1 MCCMWKNIEITESLI
16 KAETAKAVL
25 IAFPRK
31 SQLHGYSFWHPAKLV
46 RSGRTINTVSIGYSG
61 EFVFRLKKYGNGKYN
76 KREVISE
83 IEIGADEFEQAFA
96 GMNSNDVEPDDTPE
110 IHIPEPLEPENAVA
124 DESLIDYD

>member
-1 MCCMWKNIEITESLI
+1 MWKNIEINDSLV
-16 KAETAKAVL
+16 KARTAKSVL

-46 RSGRTINTVSIGYSG
+46 RSGRIVNTVSIGYSG
-61 EFVFRLKKYGNGKYN
+61 EFVFRIKKYGNGKYN

-83 IEIGADEFEQAFA
+83 LEIGADEFEQAFA
-96 GMNSNDVEPDDTPE
+96 GINSNYVEPDDTPE

>member
-1 MCCMWKNIEITESLI
+1 MWKNIEINDSLV
-16 KAETAKAVL
+16 KARTAKSVL

-46 RSGRTINTVSIGYSG
+46 RTGRIVNTVSIGYSG
-61 EFVFRLKKYGNGKYN
+61 EFVFRIKKYGNGKYN

-83 IEIGADEFEQAFA
+83 MEIGIDEFEQAFA
-96 GMNSNDVEPDDTPE
+96 GINSNDVEPDDTPE

>member
-1 MCCMWKNIEITESLI
+1 MNIWKNIEINDSLV
-16 KAETAKAVL
+16 KARTAKSVL

-46 RSGRTINTVSIGYSG
+46 RTGRIVNTVSIGYSG

-76 KREVISE
+76 KREVVSE
-83 IEIGADEFEQAFA
+83 MEIGTDEFEQAFA
-96 GMNSNDVEPDDTPE
+96 GINSNDVEPDDTPE

>member
-1 MCCMWKNIEITESLI
+1 MWKNIEINDSLV
-16 KAETAKAVL
+16 KARTAKSVL

-46 RSGRTINTVSIGYSG
+46 RTGRIVNTVSIGYSG
-61 EFVFRLKKYGNGKYN
+61 EFVFRIKKYGNGKYN
-76 KREVISE
+76 KREIISE
-83 IEIGADEFEQAFA
+83 MEIVADEFEQAFA
-96 GMNSNDVEPDDTPE
+96 GINSNDVEPDDTPE